1 MRQEQDADSVLRSEE
16 GIVLGFRVVY
26 EQLPHN
32 WDAYSPDLPGVIAT
46 GIDHADAERNMR
58 EAIPFHLEGMARD
71 RNERP
76 WLYEGE
82 ILSPQIRAAL
92 EQTGVA

>member
-1 MRQEQDADSVLRSEE
+1 MMQEQDADSVLSSEE
-16 GIVLGFRVVY
+16 GTVLGFRVVY

-32 WDAYSPDLPGVIAT
+32 WDAYSPDLPGVITT
-46 GIDHADAERNMR
+46 GTDRADVELNMC

-71 RNERP
+71 RKERP

-82 ILSPQIRAAL
+82 ILSPQIRTAL
-92 EQTGVA
+92 ERIGVA